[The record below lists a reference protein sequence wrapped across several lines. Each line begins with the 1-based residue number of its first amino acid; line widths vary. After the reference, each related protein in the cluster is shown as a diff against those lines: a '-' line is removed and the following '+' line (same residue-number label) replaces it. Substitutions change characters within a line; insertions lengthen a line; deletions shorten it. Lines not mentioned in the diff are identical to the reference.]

1 MEFKGLSFPGIDQL
15 INPAND
21 KSLKAAWKNS
31 LAHQL
36 PPALLVDYNTVKDDL
51 AKLFLKMFQTS

>member
-1 MEFKGLSFPGIDQL
+1 MEFKGLSFTGIDQL

-36 PPALLVDYNTVKDDL
+36 PPALLVNYERVKNDL
-51 AKLFLKMFQTS
+51 TELFNKIFNQ